1 MWLLSF
7 LPFRQWKRSP
17 NYHGIFFFC
26 LEAKNCERQK
36 KSCGKR
42 EKAVALLSFV
52 IGPILLWECCALVNQ
67 LLIKEKKTTTTK
79 NRQLINDTNLWFNLC
94 FIDFNVN
101 YSSIL
106 FLLYPFQRFKY
117 LWTSLYGEKCN
128 IGNWSFVI
136 MFME

>member
-7 LPFRQWKRSP
+7 CLSGSEKGHWTIMGF
-17 NYHGIFFFC
+17 FFFC
-26 LEAKNCERQK
+26 LKAKNCERQK
-36 KSCGKR
+36 KNPVVKG

-52 IGPILLWECCALVNQ
+52 IGPILSWECCALVNQ
-67 LLIKEKKTTTTK
+67 LLIKNE